1 MGEIFFLSAHQI
13 HTRYRN
19 NTMMGAS
26 TRVRLFEETL
36 IPHTHTLSK
45 ITKDAHRHIQIV
57 MIQLIIALQYYPKKN
72 NARDAINHHQ
82 GNPISFFICSYV
94 HTHFESGGDRST
106 HSIYSGTQSQRF
118 NYYYFSFLYGKKRSA
133 FLFFHIQNRQ

>member
-1 MGEIFFLSAHQI
+1 MVSEMRMSSQMTESFLMGEIFFLSAHQI

-57 MIQLIIALQYYPKKN
+57 MIQLIIALQYYPKKKQR
-72 NARDAINHHQ
+72 ARCN
-82 GNPISFFICSYV
+82 
-94 HTHFESGGDRST
+94 
-106 HSIYSGTQSQRF
+106 
-118 NYYYFSFLYGKKRSA
+118 
-133 FLFFHIQNRQ
+133 